1 MVIFLSI
8 FTFVL
13 IGLLINSAKPPVI
26 IMSKGFLISFL
37 IKLIILS
44 IKPAY
49 PQKKPDLTAETV
61 STPITFLIFIKLIFG
76 IRLALSERVFND
88 NLIPGAIIPPLYDLL
103 INISNVVAVPKSIII

>member
-1 MVIFLSI
+1 MFLSI

-26 IMSKGFLISFL
+26 ITSKGFPTSFL
-37 IKLIILS
+37 IKLTILS

-61 STPITFLIFIKLIFG
+61 STPITFLIFF
-76 IRLALSERVFND
+76 RLNFWN
-88 NLIPGAIIPPLYDLL
+88 
-103 INISNVVAVPKSIII
+103 